1 MRVIDLALKDLR
13 QLARDRQTFIFLLVM
28 PIVFTLLFGFA
39 FGGNQTADP
48 RLPLGLL
55 NQDEDDL
62 GQHLV
67 ALLEDSAVVR
77 LQMEADSPAE
87 LERLVADE
95 TVAAGLVIPASY
107 SEQLRRS
114 EPVAPTFMALS
125 GGSAGFTVQTEVE
138 TAVFRLT
145 SAVQAARITVET
157 AAQQNAL
164 PGGVTEAAYFDDALT
179 RALAAWDAPPVQ
191 VVHTNANALPVPAEE
206 DSPNYSAYA
215 HTSPGMMAQFAI
227 AGLIGAAGILALEKK
242 SRCLQRLVTTNMS
255 PGQILVGHYLAMFVM
270 ILLQMAI
277 LILFGQLALRLPY
290 FSQPW
295 ATLLVTVTAALFC
308 AGLGLLIGVVAR
320 DEEQVIVLALVPM
333 FVLAGLGGAWVPLEV
348 TPAAFQRIAM
358 FTPLAWVIDGY
369 KDILVRGLGLEA
381 VTTAAAVLLAYAA
394 GLFGLAVWRFRLD

>member
-1 MRVIDLALKDLR
+1 MRVVDLALKDLR

-28 PIVFTLLFGFA
+28 PIAFTLLFGFA

-55 NQDEDDL
+55 NQDEGDL
-62 GQHLV
+62 GQRLV
-67 ALLEDSAVVR
+67 TLLERSTVVR
-77 LQMEADSPAE
+77 LQTEADNPAE
-87 LERLVADE
+87 LERLIADE
-95 TVAAGLVIPASY
+95 TWAAGLIIPAGY
-107 SEQLRRS
+107 SEQLRQG
-114 EPVAPTFMALS
+114 EPGAPTFVALP
-125 GGSAGFTVQTEVE
+125 GGSAGFTVRTEVE
-138 TAVFRLT
+138 TAVFHLT
-145 SAVQAARITVET
+145 SAVQAAHITVET

-191 VVHTNANALPVPAEE
+191 VVHTNARLAPAED

-227 AGLIGAAGILALEKK
+227 AGLMGAAGILVLEKK

-308 AGLGLLIGVVAR
+308 ASLGLLIGVLAR
-320 DEEQVIVLALVPM
+320 NEEQVVVLALVPM
-333 FVLAGLGGAWVPLEV
+333 FILAGLGGAWVPLEV
-348 TPAAFQRIAM
+348 TPAAFQQIAM

-381 VTTAAAVLLAYAA
+381 VVTAATVLAAYAA